1 MYWPVFRGVCVPV
14 PHREDRFLGSAR
26 LLVLSSRATR
36 GICFLLASWSLVAAL
51 CSAWVL
57 GFPPLLPF
65 LFCHPEQREGSAFL
79 LPPGRRSLIP
89 QARLLVLSSRAT
101 RGICFLLASWPLVA
115 DNSLTQCSHANRIA
129 PHRAQ
134 ASPRSGRSAAAA
146 PPLPHAWPQT

>member
-1 MYWPVFRGVCVPV
+1 MWWPVFRGVCVPV

-89 QARLLVLSSRAT
+89 Q
-101 RGICFLLASWPLVA
+101 P
-115 DNSLTQCSHANRIA
+115 LTQCSHANRIA
-129 PHRAQ
+129 LRRAQ

-146 PPLPHAWPQT
+146 PPLRHAWPRT